1 MYFNVEEQALFSGV
15 VIKVKH
21 HIMAKDY
28 ATGFY
33 SSKKWKELRKQ
44 VAEESFF
51 ICTICGKPTYS
62 NQGIVHHKTPITE
75 ENIDDTN
82 ITLNKNNLM
91 YVCRNC
97 HEALHKQTDKRNPY
111 CTSNISSKRIETDK
125 LDDEFIQLME
135 DLKDTT
141 LANGYKSKK
150 KATRTILCDVE
161 GNLLYVEDYPTEF

>member
-44 VAEESFF
+44 VAEESFY
-51 ICTICGKPTYS
+51 ICSICGKPTYS

-75 ENIDDTN
+75 ENIDN
-82 ITLNKNNLM
+82 PSITLNKNNLM

-97 HEALHKQTDKRNPY
+97 HEALHKQSK
-111 CTSNISSKRIETDK
+111 SNTATTELNENT
-125 LDDEFIQLME
+125 LDSEFIQLLE
-135 DLKDTT
+135 DLKGTA
-141 LANGYKSKK
+141 LVNGYKKK
-150 KATRTILCDVE
+150 KNATRAILCDVE
-161 GNLLYVEDYPTEF
+161 GNLLYVEDYPNEF